1 MEIRPSSMPYKQSC
15 LSRTDMSKGRLQQ
28 VDIPLK
34 QEVNNPEEDSNNSK
48 EEVHGIQALE
58 EEVVETPPEEVE
70 DNKHSLLE
78 EEEAV
83 TITVTRG
90 ISNVIVAINLGTI
103 ALNAEG
109 KLRWRY
115 VSKPTMQRRMT
126 EKKLHFLSNKNL
138 ARNRKI
144 YGI

>member
-1 MEIRPSSMPYKQSC
+1 M
-15 LSRTDMSKGRLQQ
+15 
-28 VDIPLK
+28 DIPLK
-34 QEVNNPEEDSNNSK
+34 HEVNNPEEDSRDSK
-48 EEVHGIQALE
+48 EEVLGIQASE
-58 EEVVETPPEEVE
+58 EEVAEIPPEEAK

-83 TITVTRG
+83 TITVIRE
-90 ISNVIVAINLGTI
+90 ISSVIGAINLGTI
-103 ALNAEG
+103 ALNVKG

-138 ARNRKI
+138 ARNRRI

>member
-1 MEIRPSSMPYKQSC
+1 M
-15 LSRTDMSKGRLQQ
+15 
-28 VDIPLK
+28 DIPLQ
-34 QEVNNPEEDSNNSK
+34 QEVSNLEEVFSNSK
-48 EEVHGIQALE
+48 VEDLGIQALE
-58 EEVVETPPEEVE
+58 EEVVETLPEEVE

-109 KLRWRY
+109 KLRCRY
-115 VSKPTMQRRMT
+115 MSKPTMQRRMT
-126 EKKLHFLSNKNL
+126 EKQLHCLSNKVL
-138 ARNRKI
+138 AKDRRI

>member
-1 MEIRPSSMPYKQSC
+1 
-15 LSRTDMSKGRLQQ
+15 MSKGRLQQ

-34 QEVNNPEEDSNNSK
+34 QEINNPEEDFSNSK
-48 EEVHGIQALE
+48 EEDLGIQALE
-58 EEVVETPPEEVE
+58 KEVVETPPEEVE
-70 DNKHSLLE
+70 DNNHSLLE
-78 EEEAV
+78 EKEAV

>member
-1 MEIRPSSMPYKQSC
+1 MPYKQSC

-34 QEVNNPEEDSNNSK
+34 QEVNNPEEDFSNSK
-48 EEVHGIQALE
+48 EEDLGIQALE

-83 TITVTRG
+83 TIIVIKG

-109 KLRWRY
+109 KLHWRY
-115 VSKPTMQRRMT
+115 VSKSTMQRRMI
-126 EKKLHFLSNKNL
+126 EKKLHFLSNKVL
-138 ARNRKI
+138 ARNRRI

>member
-1 MEIRPSSMPYKQSC
+1 
-15 LSRTDMSKGRLQQ
+15 MSKGRLQQ

-34 QEVNNPEEDSNNSK
+34 QEVNNPEEDSRDSK
-48 EEVHGIQALE
+48 EEVLGIQALE

-70 DNKHSLLE
+70 DSKHSLLE

-126 EKKLHFLSNKNL
+126 
-138 ARNRKI
+138 
-144 YGI
+144 

>member
-15 LSRTDMSKGRLQQ
+15 PSRTDMSKGRLHQ
-28 VDIPLK
+28 VATPLK
-34 QEVNNPEEDSNNSK
+34 EEVNNPEEDSSNSK
-48 EEVHGIQALE
+48 EEVLGIQALE
-58 EEVVETPPEEVE
+58 EEVAETPPEEAE
-70 DNKHSLLE
+70 DNKHSLPE

-103 ALNAEG
+103 ALNAEE

-115 VSKPTMQRRMT
+115 VSKPTM
-126 EKKLHFLSNKNL
+126 
-138 ARNRKI
+138 
-144 YGI
+144 

>member
-1 MEIRPSSMPYKQSC
+1 MSMYFDVLYYLTVVLNSINLEGQGRQPPA
-15 LSRTDMSKGRLQQ
+15 MSKGRLQQ

-34 QEVNNPEEDSNNSK
+34 QEVNNPEEDFSNSK
-48 EEVHGIQALE
+48 EEDLGIQALE

-103 ALNAEG
+103 ALRC
-109 KLRWRY
+109 K
-115 VSKPTMQRRMT
+115 K
-126 EKKLHFLSNKNL
+126 EKT
-138 ARNRKI
+138 R
-144 YGI
+144 